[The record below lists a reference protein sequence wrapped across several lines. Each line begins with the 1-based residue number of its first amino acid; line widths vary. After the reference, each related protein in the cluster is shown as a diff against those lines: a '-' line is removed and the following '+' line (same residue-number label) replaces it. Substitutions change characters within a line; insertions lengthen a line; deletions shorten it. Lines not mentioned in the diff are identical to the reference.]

1 MDENSGTDEALIDEV
16 KPEKISERSE
26 SVNINVDYPLSNLG
40 TIQSEP
46 EGNSTKQIDSD
57 ITEHNGKRVLITGTD
72 VELITKILIK

>member
-1 MDENSGTDEALIDEV
+1 VDENSGTDEALIDEV